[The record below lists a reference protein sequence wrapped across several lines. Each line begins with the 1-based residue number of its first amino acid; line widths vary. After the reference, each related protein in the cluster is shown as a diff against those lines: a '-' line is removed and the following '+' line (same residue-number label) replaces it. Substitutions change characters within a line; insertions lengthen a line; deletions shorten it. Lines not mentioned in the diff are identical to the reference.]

1 MNTPSCRAVVLAAGK
16 STRFKTPKSKLLF
29 DICGQAMLLYPLN
42 VLNALKI
49 PTSLVLGYQADE
61 IIELIKKEKIDA
73 ITPVIQ
79 KEQLGT
85 GHAVAITKDTWDSDE
100 ILILYGDMPLLTQE
114 IVEELLAE
122 HREKQATISFMTA
135 MVLDPRAYG
144 RVIEKDGKY
153 EVVEAKDCTEEQK
166 HVNCIN
172 AGVYVMNRS
181 FLETHIPNIEKSAVT
196 GEIYLPGLIKTA
208 CDLGMVVHAMPVPFD
223 YVRGVNTLEELWGV
237 EQIKRS
243 EFIKHFMNNGVRFEL
258 AQGIHVDKDVDIQ
271 PGSFVGTGVHL
282 QGKTKIGK
290 NCTIEAFCVIK
301 DTVIGDNT
309 TILSHTVIHNSKI
322 GNHVNVG
329 PFANLRSNTILDD
342 NVVVGNFIEIK
353 NSHLGA
359 NTIAKHTAYLCD
371 TTIGSNVNV
380 CAGTI
385 TCTYEGSHNKQTQTI
400 IQDNAFVGSNN
411 ILIAPITIG
420 KGAITAAGSVLTND
434 VPCNALAVARSK
446 QVNKEGY
453 AHKVKLDGEVIEK
466 GHIEKSDLFDDHHDV
481 AHTQFRGAIKTDPDH
496 KNHIK

>member
-1 MNTPSCRAVVLAAGK
+1 MNKPSCRAVVLAAGK

-42 VLNALKI
+42 VLEALNMPI
-49 PTSLVLGYQADE
+49 SLVLGYQADE
-61 IIELIKKEKIDA
+61 IIDILKKEKINNV
-73 ITPVIQ
+73 TPVIQ

-85 GHAVAITKDTWDSDE
+85 GHAVAITKDTWDSEE

-114 IVEELLAE
+114 LVGELLAE
-122 HREKQATISFMTA
+122 HQEKQATISFMTA
-135 MVLDPRAYG
+135 MVHDPRAYG
-144 RVIEKDGKY
+144 RVIEKNGTY
-153 EVVEAKDCTEEQK
+153 EVVEAKDCTEEQR
-166 HVNCIN
+166 HINCIN
-172 AGVYVMNRS
+172 AGVYVMKRS
-181 FLETHIPNIEKSAVT
+181 FLENYIPNIEKSAVT

-223 YVRGVNTLEELWGV
+223 NVRGVNTLEELWGV
-237 EQIKRS
+237 EQIKRGQ
-243 EFIKHFMNNGVRFEL
+243 FIKHLMSNGVRFEL
-258 AQGIHVDKDVDIQ
+258 AQGIHIDKDVTVDA
-271 PGSFVGTGVHL
+271 GSFIGTGVHL

-309 TILSHTVIHNSKI
+309 TILSHTVIHSSKI
-322 GNHVNVG
+322 GNKVNVG

-353 NSHLGA
+353 NSHLGS
-359 NTIAKHTAYLCD
+359 NTIAKHTAYLSN
-371 TTIGSNVNV
+371 TTIGSNVRV

-385 TCTYEGSHNKQTQTI
+385 TCTYEGFLNKQTQTT
-400 IQDNAFVGSNN
+400 IQDDAFVGSNN

-434 VPCNALAVARSK
+434 VPPNALAVARSR
-446 QVNKEGY
+446 QTNKEGY
-453 AHKVKLDGEVIEK
+453 AQKIRQEEDIEDR
-466 GHIEKSDLFDDHHDV
+466 GHIEKSAYFDDHHDDII
-481 AHTQFRGAIKTDPDH
+481 TQFHGATKTDAEHKDH
-496 KNHIK
+496 VK